1 MKKLTKDV
9 IVAIK
14 GIQTDMFEAD
24 EIELVTT
31 GQFIEKNNKIFITYI
46 DATLDKD
53 KETKTIVKL
62 SKDQISIQRFGGVNT
77 NMVFEQDKAHITHYE
92 TPFGVFEI
100 NTLTKEIKVDRQ
112 DDFMEINV
120 AYNLSINHMS
130 MGINT
135 FTITVKNAKT
145 ENFFLMD
152 DQVMNIESEDFN
164 H

>member
-1 MKKLTKDV
+1 MTKDV

-77 NMVFEQDKAHITHYE
+77 NMVFFEQDKAHITHYE
-92 TPFGVFEI
+92 TPFGVF
-100 NTLTKEIKVDRQ
+100 
-112 DDFMEINV
+112 
-120 AYNLSINHMS
+120 
-130 MGINT
+130 
-135 FTITVKNAKT
+135 
-145 ENFFLMD
+145 
-152 DQVMNIESEDFN
+152 
-164 H
+164 